1 MLSRAI
7 FTSAS
12 DFAPKYAQILKVQ
25 KSRLSQK
32 RPKNEQ
38 IDILPFSHLYVCKG
52 NKNNSIKSQFGDFI
66 LAKNWRQLKKI
77 IESVFKAKV
86 ESTYS
91 SKCALKGRAFFHL
104 QKVES
109 TYNSGADFNLND
121 KHPSPQPKGKGE
133 GCLQDIVIYCYAD
146 AYSVTPFLKME
157 ISR

>member
-1 MLSRAI
+1 MNKLTFCLFLIFRCAKVIKIIQLNRSLAI
-7 FTSAS
+7 LFW
-12 DFAPKYAQILKVQ
+12 Q
-25 KSRLSQK
+25 KIGGSQ
-32 RPKNEQ
+32 
-38 IDILPFSHLYVCKG
+38 
-52 NKNNSIKSQFGDFI
+52 
-66 LAKNWRQLKKI
+66 KKI

-146 AYSVTPFLKME
+146 V
-157 ISR
+157 

>member
-1 MLSRAI
+1 M
-7 FTSAS
+7 
-12 DFAPKYAQILKVQ
+12 
-25 KSRLSQK
+25 
-32 RPKNEQ
+32 
-38 IDILPFSHLYVCKG
+38 CKG

-66 LAKNWRQLKKI
+66 LAKNWRQSKKI

-109 TYNSGADFNLND
+109 TYNSGADLNLND
-121 KHPSPQPKGKGE
+121 KHPSSLAFDRGE

-146 AYSVTPFLKME
+146 V
-157 ISR
+157 